1 MAGAIP
7 PMLNAIPPTPVSG
20 GYSIVMNR
28 IFIAGAAEPQ
38 ERA

>member
-7 PMLNAIPPTPVSG
+7 PMLKAIPPMPVSG

-28 IFIAGAAEPQ
+28 ILIVAADP
-38 ERA
+38 RA